1 MHSMHTSM
9 KNKMAD
15 DRTCMYVCM
24 YVCMCVCSCAHS
36 QLCLTERVHVHAEM
50 CTVAAGASRD
60 PTTLS
65 SRRFRLPRDAA

>member
-1 MHSMHTSM
+1 
-9 KNKMAD
+9 
-15 DRTCMYVCM
+15 MYVCM

-50 CTVAAGASRD
+50 CTVAAAGASRD